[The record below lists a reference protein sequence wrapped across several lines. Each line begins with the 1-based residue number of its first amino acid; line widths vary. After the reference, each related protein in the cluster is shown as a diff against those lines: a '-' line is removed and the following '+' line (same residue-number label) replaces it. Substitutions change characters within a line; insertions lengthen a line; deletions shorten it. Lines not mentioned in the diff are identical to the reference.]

1 MYIILKN
8 LFTTLRRYSTAFL
21 LDLAGLYVAFGAAA
35 LAIVADI
42 MAQTVTLRTWRT
54 ANENPVESI
63 KTE

>member
-8 LFTTLRRYSTAFL
+8 LFTTLRRYPTAFL

-35 LAIVADI
+35 LAIVAGI